1 MAWTLSLR
9 FCYTSHSLLPRVID
23 SEWNVRIDG
32 SVTQRLSRFVAV
44 KEIAVKKCV
53 VKLSMEERGQLDTL
67 IRSGK
72 HPARKLTPACIL
84 LKADA
89 GEAGEGGSDSQ
100 IAAALDIGL
109 VLPQTGMRVVTETRC
124 FASSRPQSTHPVAA
138 VDVVGLRN
146 DIVGIR
152 ARQERRQPAYF
163 LRPGHA
169 PDRDAGAD

>member
-1 MAWTLSLR
+1 
-9 FCYTSHSLLPRVID
+9 
-23 SEWNVRIDG
+23 
-32 SVTQRLSRFVAV
+32 VAV

-53 VKLSMEERGQLDTL
+53 VKINMEEREQLDTL

-72 HPARKLTPACIL
+72 HPPRKLTRARIL

-89 GEAGEGGSDSQ
+89 GEAGEGWSDSQ

-109 VLPQTGMRVVTETRC
+109 VLPRTGMRVVTPTRC
-124 FASSRPQSTHPVAA
+124 FASPRPQSTHPVAA
-138 VDVVGLRN
+138 VDVVCLRN
-146 DIVGIR
+146 DIIGIR

-163 LRPGHA
+163 LRPSHA